1 MKTIAF
7 FNNKGG
13 VGKTTLVCNLGHYL
27 STVEGKRVLIVD
39 LDPQCNST
47 QLILS
52 ADRCAALYWPD
63 EVVEGI
69 LGENVEDL
77 WGDALR
83 VDTIY
88 DAVRPLEEGEGS
100 VATVTPV
107 RAVANRFAVDL
118 LPGHPRMSVFEDQL
132 GQWFRDA
139 TSGDIAGLRKT
150 LWLTQLLEG
159 LEAEYDVVLFDLGPS
174 LGALNRSVLASSDFF
189 VTPMG
194 ADIFSIVAL
203 RNIAEW
209 LTHWVR
215 LYKQGVALCNLN
227 NPGATARFSIPA
239 ELSIERGFAGYTIQQ
254 YSTVTIR
261 GERRATVAYDQI
273 LNQVPSQVAA
283 HLHALAI
290 PALQLEALKLGDVPN
305 LRSLVPLAQ
314 SANAPLAS
322 LASADGLAGGQYSQ
336 QKTYTSLIDNVGA
349 RLTENCL
356 QS

>member
-1 MKTIAF
+1 M
-7 FNNKGG
+7 
-13 VGKTTLVCNLGHYL
+13 
-27 STVEGKRVLIVD
+27 LIID

-47 QLILS
+47 QLLLS
-52 ADRCAALYWPD
+52 PEQCAFLYWP
-63 EVVEGI
+63 EEA
-69 LGENVEDL
+69 LGEALGDDAAEL
-77 WGDALR
+77 WGDVVH

-100 VATVTPV
+100 TARVTPMSSSS
-107 RAVANRFAVDL
+107 NRFEVDI

-139 TSGDIAGLRKT
+139 TAGDIAGLRKT
-150 LWLTQLLEG
+150 LWLSNLIDSV
-159 LEAEYDVVLFDLGPS
+159 AANYDVILFDLGPS
-174 LGALNRSVLASSDFF
+174 LGALNRSVLASSDYF

-209 LTHWVR
+209 LNHWSR
-215 LYKQGVALCNLN
+215 LFKQGVALCETN
-227 NPGATARFSIPA
+227 NKGAVERYAVPK
-239 ELSIERGFAGYTIQQ
+239 ELRIDKGFAGFTVQQ

-273 LNQVPSQVAA
+273 LNQIPSQVESR
-283 HLHALAI
+283 LSGLAI
-290 PALQLEALKLGDVPN
+290 PGLTSDSLKLGDVPN

-314 SANAPLAS
+314 SANAPLAALTS
-322 LASADGLAGGQYSQ
+322 RDGLAGGQYSQ
-336 QKTYTSLIDNVGA
+336 QRSYTELINHVGA

-356 QS
+356 ST